1 MRRFIE
7 LVIRV
12 RQLVAHAPTRVVPTQ
27 VRARVS
33 ARRQV
38 GRSLSQFSFRLA
50 FMIDLAYVGIG
61 ALGGTAIERA
71 LNPATSASTPAC
83 SLDTPWSWALPKP
96 AGT

>member
-7 LVIRV
+7 LVICV
-12 RQLVAHAPTRVVPTQ
+12 RQLVARTPTRVVSTQ
-27 VRARVS
+27 GRAQVS

-38 GRSLSQFSFRLA
+38 GRTVSQFSFRLA
-50 FMIDLAYVGIG
+50 FMIDVAYVGIG

-71 LNPATSASTPAC
+71 LNTATSASPPAC
-83 SLDTPWSWALPKP
+83 SLDTQSSWTLPNP